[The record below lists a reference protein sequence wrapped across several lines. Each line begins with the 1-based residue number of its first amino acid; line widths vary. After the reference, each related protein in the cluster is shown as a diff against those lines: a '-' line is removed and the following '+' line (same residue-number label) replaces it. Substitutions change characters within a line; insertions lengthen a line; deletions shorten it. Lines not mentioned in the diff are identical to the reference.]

1 MVVALEAVTPQEDMV
16 VVVSEVIYNEIPI
29 II

>member
-1 MVVALEAVTPQEDMV
+1 MVVALEVVTPQEDM